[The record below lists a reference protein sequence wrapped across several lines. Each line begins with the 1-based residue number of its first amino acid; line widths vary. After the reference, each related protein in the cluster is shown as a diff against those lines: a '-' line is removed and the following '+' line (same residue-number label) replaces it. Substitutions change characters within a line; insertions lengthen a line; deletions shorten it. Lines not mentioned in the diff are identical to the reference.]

1 MKRKKI
7 LKGITFVISVLILI
21 LSLGVLGESKWLTTQ
36 IATIFFPYMFSWV
49 LIISSIIILIYVYK
63 LTKVKWKFL
72 TLGKMN
78 IIILIMVIISF
89 LATSFE
95 FVNYKQAIREN
106 GADINP
112 FSSITA
118 FGKMSKPDEKIVYAT
133 KERED
138 LSVSVYKPEKKSK
151 KKLKPVYVYIH
162 GGGWSSSDSES
173 NSNYHKIWRDEGYVS
188 FSVNYRLARE
198 DRPTW
203 NKQIEDV
210 NDAMKWIRDNAK
222 KYGGDPDRIVLS
234 GESAGG
240 NLALVYG
247 GKVSQGTLD
256 GPLPK
261 ALTVMYPAIDM
272 KWTSENAR
280 FMTPFVLHGIVE
292 RYIGGS
298 LENYPNR
305 VRAIDPTTYV
315 NKKLPPT
322 LIIHGEKDTMVT
334 IDGSRKYINEL
345 ENLGVKNQFAEI
357 PYSNHGTSIKVNFD
371 ITMNFLKNIQR

>member
-1 MKRKKI
+1 MRKKRI
-7 LKGITFVISVLILI
+7 IKGITLIILVLLLI
-21 LSLGVLGESKWLTTQ
+21 LSLGVLGKSKWLITQ

-63 LTKVKWKFL
+63 LTKVKWKL
-72 TLGKMN
+72 SILGKTN
-78 IIILIMVIISF
+78 IIILVMAIMSF

-95 FVNYKQAIREN
+95 FVHYKQVIREN

-118 FGKMSKPDEKIVYAT
+118 MGKMSKPDEKIVYAT

-138 LSVSVYKPEKKSK
+138 LSVSVYKSENKNKE
-151 KKLKPVYVYIH
+151 KLKPVYVYIH
-162 GGGWSSSDSES
+162 GGGWSSGHSES
-173 NSNYHKIWRDEGYVS
+173 NSNYHKMWSDEGYVS

-210 NDAMKWIRDNAK
+210 NDAMKWIRDNAE
-222 KYGGDPDRIVLS
+222 KYGGDSDRIVLS

-247 GKVSQGTLD
+247 GKVSEGTLD
-256 GPLPK
+256 GPVPK

-298 LENYPNR
+298 LENHPNR
-305 VRAIDPTTYV
+305 IMEIDPTTYV

-334 IDGSRKYINEL
+334 IDGSKRYINKL
-345 ENLGVKNQFAEI
+345 EKLGIKNQLAEI
-357 PYSNHGTSIKVNFD
+357 PYSNHGTSTTVNFD
-371 ITMNFLKNIQR
+371 ITMNFLRNI